1 MRRQQPGRQIE
12 VPRDDPLWREKTESI
27 ERIYLKNRTWKG
39 RLGGGEGV
47 RREKRDK
54 REERA
59 ESVPNIREPLPL

>member
-1 MRRQQPGRQIE
+1 M
-12 VPRDDPLWREKTESI
+12 
-27 ERIYLKNRTWKG
+27 KNRTWKG